1 MFTGIIEAQAKV
13 LRIVSNGSNKT
24 FTLQTPLAS
33 EFKVDQSVAH
43 NGVCLTVESI
53 NHSEQ
58 TYTVT
63 AIHETLTRTNLGAI
77 AEGDELNL
85 ERCLRADARLDG
97 HFVQG
102 HVDTTGRIESIE
114 DEAGSWRISIRF
126 DEANTPLVVEKGSIC
141 IDGIS
146 LTVAACASGLL
157 QVAIIPYTWEHTNL
171 HRRRVSDNVN
181 LEFDILGK
189 YIVGYLRTSRG

>member
-1 MFTGIIEAQAKV
+1 MFTGIIEAQARV
-13 LRIVSNGSNKT
+13 LSIIAEEANKT

-33 EFKVDQSVAH
+33 EFKVDQSIAH

-53 NHSEQ
+53 NLAEK

-77 AEGDELNL
+77 VEGDELNL

-102 HVDTTGRIESIE
+102 HVDTTGQIESIE
-114 DEAGSWRISIRF
+114 DEGGSWRISIRF

-146 LTVAACASGLL
+146 LTVAACSSGLL
-157 QVAIIPYTWEHTNL
+157 QVAIIPYTWDHTNL
-171 HRRRVSDNVN
+171 HRRKVGDSVN